1 MQLPLNLPQSVRI
14 NTNIQTVVRQF
25 VTNITSNPACRFN
38 FFHQSIFLL
47 SILISSFFVLRSSFF
62 VLRSSF
68 FVLRSSFF
76 PTSIFDPRQSMF
88 IRGQSFIFIH
98 VHSQPMF
105 SFCSAP
111 IPLVKLFSNPA
122 FSIGEKWLTIFV
134 YSVKIAGYKTSSFI
148 DNCIKKRP
156 DRQAGP
162 PSRLNRL
169 MIMHR

>member
-47 SILISSFFVLRSSFF
+47 SILISSFFVLRSS
-62 VLRSSF
+62 
-68 FVLRSSFF
+68 
-76 PTSIFDPRQSMF
+76 IFDPRQSMF

-111 IPLVKLFSNPA
+111 IPLVKFFFNPA